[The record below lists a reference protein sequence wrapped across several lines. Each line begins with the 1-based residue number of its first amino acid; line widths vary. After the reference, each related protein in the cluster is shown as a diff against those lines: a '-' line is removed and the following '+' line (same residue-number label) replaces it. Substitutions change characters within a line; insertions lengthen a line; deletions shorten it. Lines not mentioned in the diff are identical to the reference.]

1 MLMAFGHL
9 DTLFGNNGQALTPFT
24 NPSQSPQIR
33 EIHLSGGGIVA
44 AGPGGIAKYT
54 SAGQLDNTFGTSTGK
69 VKLPNIGFTD
79 MEVDSSG
86 RVYVLGTGS
95 AGVLVLRYTSAG
107 ILDTGFAT
115 GGTALVTTN
124 SAGKSFSP
132 QALGIQSDGKILVA
146 GVYST
151 DDGNSTKTRVFR
163 LKSDGTGADSTWGT
177 SGIADVQMGV
187 SNFLTPTIQDTVT
200 DLTVLADGKVLITGG
215 SHAYAPS
222 FTDSNGDFVD
232 ATFGDTMFT
241 ALRLTTGGQ
250 PDTGYG
256 TNGVARSTYS
266 TGTNVGLPTAS
277 TATSDSTSA
286 IAANPKALTVV
297 KFDSAGHVA
306 FNKTA
311 DLGHEFG
318 TPVEMTSK
326 SDGRFFILG
335 QNGARAHGLQV
346 AYVTSSGIFSNVIYT
361 DDTDKDTV
369 DIEDSTGAIAI
380 AADGDLLVGGRAND
394 SSQSFELVK
403 MDEGNVAAPRPDEW
417 TNARANDVFRD
428 ALGGIHVAYFDAA
441 AKVLKYVYRA
451 PNGLWEDPVTVDA
464 TQNAGQ
470 YLSIGANAKGEPG
483 IAYFEGTHGDFKF
496 AYKITGAVWKTE
508 TVQSSGSVGLYPSLK
523 FDNSGRP
530 TVLYYNKTKGDAKF
544 AVRNVTTNKWSFET
558 IQSSSNVGRSGDL
571 QIDPVTGRFAAA
583 YADSTNNAINYA
595 LHLKGGKWSV
605 GQAVKTVGGADFLSL
620 SYTYFGR
627 KPAIAYYDANRADL
641 KLTTQNST
649 SSTIK
654 WTTRLLASKGKIGL
668 YNTLI
673 YDGNGAHIYSYDK
686 SNDQLVLVDD
696 SPSGLVVTPIVK
708 NAGNYAAVFSE
719 SGIADMTF
727 YDAVN
732 GVVKERGAP
741 ASAA

>member
-1 MLMAFGHL
+1 
-9 DTLFGNNGQALTPFT
+9 
-24 NPSQSPQIR
+24 
-33 EIHLSGGGIVA
+33 
-44 AGPGGIAKYT
+44 
-54 SAGQLDNTFGTSTGK
+54 

-95 AGVLVLRYTSAG
+95 AGILVLRYTSAG
-107 ILDTGFAT
+107 VLDSGFAS

-124 SAGKSFSP
+124 SSGKQFSP

-151 DDGNSTKTRVFR
+151 DDGNSTKARVYR
-163 LKSDGTGADSTWGT
+163 LKTDGTGDTTWNGG
-177 SGIADVQMGV
+177 GIIDVQLGV

-200 DLTVLADGKVLITGG
+200 DLTVLGDGKVLITGG

-232 ATFGDTMFT
+232 ATFGDTMF
-241 ALRLTTGGQ
+241 AAAKLTTGGV
-250 PDTGYG
+250 PDSTYG
-256 TNGVARSTYS
+256 TNGIARSTYS
-266 TGTNVGLPTAS
+266 TGSDVGLPTAS
-277 TATSDSTSA
+277 TAMSDGTSA
-286 IAANPKALTVV
+286 VAANPKVLTVA
-297 KFDSAGHVA
+297 KFDAAGHVA

-311 DLGHEFG
+311 DLGYEFG
-318 TPVEMTSK
+318 NPVEMTSK

-346 AYVTSSGIFSNVIYT
+346 AYVTSTGVFSNVVYT

-403 MDEGNVAAPRPDEW
+403 MDDGNPAAGRPDEW

-428 ALGGIHVAYFDAA
+428 AQGGIHVAFFDAA

-451 PNGLWEDPVTVDA
+451 PNGLWEEPVTVDA
-464 TQNAGQ
+464 TLNAGQ

-496 AYKITGAVWKTE
+496 AYKITAGVWKTE
-508 TVQSSGSVGLYPSLK
+508 TVQSSGSVGLYHSLK

-530 TVLYYNKTKGDAKF
+530 TVLFYNKTKGDAKF
-544 AVRNVTTNKWSFET
+544 GVRNITTNKWSFET
-558 IQSSSNVGRSGDL
+558 IQSKNNVGRSGDL
-571 QIDPVTGRFAAA
+571 AVDPVTGRFAVA
-583 YADSTNNAINYA
+583 YADSTHNAINYA
-595 LHLKGGKWSV
+595 LHQKGGTWAIQ
-605 GQAVKTVGGADFLSL
+605 QAVTTVGGADFLSL
-620 SYTYFGR
+620 SYTYYGR

-641 KLTTQNST
+641 KLTSLNTAGPAN
-649 SSTIK
+649 K

-668 YNTLI
+668 YNTLV
-673 YDGNGAHIYSYDK
+673 YDSNGAHVYSYDK

-708 NAGNYAAVFSE
+708 NAGNYASVFFD
-719 SGIADMTF
+719 SGVADMTF

-741 ASAA
+741 TSAV